1 MYEPPNTPGG
11 GFIKIPPLLIVNM
24 PIDTRTLAHCK
35 SCRALKREV
44 ERRMRRAEPKMTYSD
59 RVSPVVAPTEPG
71 WTPSFEKEATMTPID
86 RTPSPIEA

>member
-11 GFIKIPPLLIVNM
+11 DMIKIPPRLIVNM
-24 PIDTRTLAHCK
+24 PIETRTLAHCK
-35 SCRALKREV
+35 SCRALKKEV
-44 ERRMRRAEPKMTYSD
+44 ERLMRRAEPKMTYSD
-59 RVSPVVAPTEPG
+59 LVSPVVAPTEPG